1 MRFSHIQIY
10 HFSIFQDMAN
20 RLITII
26 CYWTFFKIRQ
36 IGLLYIPS
44 TPTLPQHFLS
54 TYLLL
59 PYYIIF
65 YYYYYYYYLLPVYI
79 ISAGVLR
86 FYKNADSQ
94 KLFLF
99 FLLSPSPSLKFPLI
113 WLILQHSQNFPYLVL
128 FTYHFHLIFISSEV
142 SAEVMTIQPPF
153 RKNFKTNDYFFLVK
167 TYLRIN

>member
-86 FYKNADSQ
+86 FYKNADPL
-94 KLFLF
+94 KTFLF
-99 FLLSPSPSLKFPLI
+99 FFIVPPYSLKFPPEPVDASALI
-113 WLILQHSQNFPYLVL
+113 ALRR
-128 FTYHFHLIFISSEV
+128 FTFFIHHFHLIFYSSV
-142 SAEVMTIQPPF
+142 LSAEGLTFLSPF
-153 RKNFKTNDYFFLVK
+153 RKN
-167 TYLRIN
+167 